1 MKRMLII
8 LAVLLGTAFFVP
20 QCVVLADGTIGSSNA
35 NSSVIGKNNKSSLKT
50 DTTKQTNSLSNDGS
64 PANQSEST
72 IRDKLGETTGSPDMN
87 WVTSNILAN
96 YKMYHENGSITDF
109 ALGASHIVTDLFT
122 AINLNIVYPLFDQSL
137 STMFD
142 LTNITNGVNNILTDV
157 GQYTKSSWQSQAFKD
172 LLYLAFGVGLVWVFA
187 KTFNHGGG
195 LKSILTVLV
204 IAIIGTAWVGSG
216 SKVLQT
222 INNLTSQAQTQ
233 VFTATSNINQTSFS
247 DTGDSFQNA
256 LRYVYFQKAVARPF
270 ALGNFGQADVAS
282 AYQNKDKQGN
292 PYRLI
297 GGNVDDKVIAS
308 FASKNHYISKDGGLE
323 WYQSA
328 IAFMS
333 PVMSVAYGVPLLM
346 IGLANLLVQL
356 GAVLLYY
363 LAPFTILISLLPKF
377 ANSALKTAMGALG
390 LLFAKVGLLFGIMFV
405 SWVGNVTDVVVP
417 VKGSASAMLNSIVYI
432 TLMILLWKN
441 KSWLVQTITGSSVA
455 NNAMNKIS
463 MTKAGRKAL
472 NATGEI
478 KHQANQLY
486 SGARS
491 GFNQGKQWRDNYQ
504 TKHNSEF
511 DDNAL
516 RDELQAEQQAQR
528 KKDRKEY
535 LAKDM
540 QKHARKIR
548 KQRAERLN
556 KMKQQKHQ
564 TNEPKHE
571 PDNTPRYQRSKK
583 LKADQVPVQEYVAQ
597 EGSPEKNT
605 APRTRSRYIVR
616 STSNSITHQPYLRA
630 KRLKKRSPNDFNQ
643 KLQQNI
649 DQRQQRK
656 ERLEQE
662 LK

>member
-1 MKRMLII
+1 MKRILLT

-20 QCVVLADGTIGSSNA
+20 QSVVLADGTIGSTNA
-35 NSSVIGKNNKSSLKT
+35 NSSVIGKSNKSSLKT

-96 YKMYHENGSITDF
+96 YKMYHEDGSITDF

-157 GQYTKSSWQSQAFKD
+157 GQYTKSSWQSQAFKG

-195 LKSILTVLV
+195 LKSILAVLV

-222 INNLTSQAQTQ
+222 INTLTSQAQTQ

-247 DTGDSFQNA
+247 DTSDSFQNS

-333 PVMSVAYGVPLLM
+333 PVMSLAYGVPLLM

-472 NATGEI
+472 NATGEM
-478 KHQANQLY
+478 KNRANQLY

-491 GFNQGKQWRDNYQ
+491 GLTQGKQWRDNYQ

-528 KKDRKEY
+528 KQDRKEY

-564 TNEPKHE
+564 TNVAK
-571 PDNTPRYQRSKK
+571 DNTDNPPRYQRSKK
-583 LKADQVPVQEYVAQ
+583 LKTNIVPAQEYVNQ
-597 EGSPEKNT
+597 SVSQSKNVEK
-605 APRTRSRYIVR
+605 PRTRYVVKN
-616 STSNSITHQPYLRA
+616 TTNAITHKPYLRA
-630 KRLKKRSPNDFNQ
+630 KRLKKSLPNDFNR

-649 DQRQQRK
+649 DQHQQRK

>member
-1 MKRMLII
+1 MKRILLT

-20 QCVVLADGTIGSSNA
+20 QSVVFADGIIGSSNA

-50 DTTKQTNSLSNDGS
+50 DTTKQTTSLSTDGS
-64 PANQSEST
+64 PAKQSEST
-72 IRDKLGETTGSPDMN
+72 IRDKLGETSGSPDMN

-96 YKMYHENGSITDF
+96 YKMYHEDGSITDF

-157 GQYTKSSWQSQAFKD
+157 GQYTKSSWQSQAFKG
-172 LLYLAFGVGLVWVFA
+172 LLYLVFGVGLVWVFA

-222 INNLTSQAQTQ
+222 INTLTSQAQTQ

-472 NATGEI
+472 NATGEM
-478 KHQANQLY
+478 KHRANQLY

-511 DDNAL
+511 DDNTL
-516 RDELQAEQQAQR
+516 REELQAEQQAQR
-528 KKDRKEY
+528 KQNRKEY

-556 KMKQQKHQ
+556 KMRQQKKHQ
-564 TNEPKHE
+564 TNESKNNTE
-571 PDNTPRYQRSKK
+571 NTPHYQRSKK
-583 LKADQVPVQEYVAQ
+583 LKINKVPAQEYVDQ
-597 EGSPEKNT
+597 EVTTSKN
-605 APRTRSRYIVR
+605 RRRYVVR
-616 STSNSITHQPYLRA
+616 NTSNAITHKPYLRA
-630 KRLKKRSPNDFNQ
+630 KRLKKPLPNNFNQ